1 MDKNTVLYV
10 IAALLVGFI
19 GGFLLANSM
28 NRSEMNVLR
37 SQAAVPTASGSNT
50 SSAPGSQA
58 EPALSDEE
66 LKAKIAEADKN
77 PANFE
82 FQKNLGTALYK
93 YAAMKQLP
101 GLLPETLRI
110 LERAE
115 ALNNKDFDVL
125 VALGNA
131 HFDLGFQNKDG
142 AEFQKARDIYARA
155 LAIRPG
161 DADVQTDNAI
171 SWYVQPSPDYAKAAS
186 ALEKI
191 AAAVEP
197 TPSIKQGVAHLCI
210 EDPRGRPVNRQ
221 EGFVANLFATH
232 PPVAKRIAAL
242 REMAYQS
249 AGGRS

>member
-50 SSAPGSQA
+50 ASAPGSQA

-142 AEFQKARDIYARA
+142 GEFQKARDIYARA

-191 AAAVEP
+191 TAAEPKQTRAMQFLAQCYLKMGRTADAQKVVDRMKAVDPKDDSLPEL
-197 TPSIKQGVAHLCI
+197 TKQI
-210 EDPRGRPVNRQ
+210 S
-221 EGFVANLFATH
+221 
-232 PPVAKRIAAL
+232 AA
-242 REMAYQS
+242 Q
-249 AGGRS
+249 GK